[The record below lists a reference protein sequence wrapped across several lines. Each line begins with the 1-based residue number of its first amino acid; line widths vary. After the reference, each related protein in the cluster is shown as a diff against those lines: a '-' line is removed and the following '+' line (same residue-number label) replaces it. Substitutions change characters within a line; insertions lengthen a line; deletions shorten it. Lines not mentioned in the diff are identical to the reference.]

1 LRSDQVQ
8 ENDILNKRQI
18 IIPGDVLSEDVSIAG
33 DGTYVR
39 DGKVYASLYG
49 ILSERNKIRVVPLSG
64 KYIPARGDIV
74 IGIVKEVTFSNW
86 IVDIGSP
93 YDGLLHI
100 SEYPRRI
107 NSEDMSKHLKVGET
121 ILTQVKELDP
131 MMKVELT
138 MRNRKLKPIRS
149 GRIFE
154 LSPSKIPRLIGHGGS
169 MISLIKKKTNCS
181 ITAGE
186 NGRVWINGD
195 DCNIDFAI
203 DAITKIEQ
211 ESHIPGLTDRLSDFF
226 EDTKSQKN
234 ETDKEYKKKNILDEI
249 LE

>member
-1 LRSDQVQ
+1 M
-8 ENDILNKRQI
+8 NKRQI
-18 IIPGDVLSEDVSIAG
+18 IIPGDVLSEDAGIAG

-49 ILSERNKIRVVPLSG
+49 ILSEHNKIKVVPLSG
-64 KYIPARGDIV
+64 KYMPARGDIV

-100 SEYPRRI
+100 SEYPQRI

-121 ILTQVKELDP
+121 ILTQVKEFDP

-138 MRNRKLKPIRS
+138 IRNRKLKTIRS

-169 MISLIKKKTNCS
+169 MISLIKKETNCS
-181 ITAGE
+181 IIAGE
-186 NGRVWINGD
+186 NGRVWIEGS

-211 ESHIPGLTDRLSDFF
+211 ESHIPGLTNRLYDFF
-226 EDTKSQKN
+226 EGTKTQKN
-234 ETDKEYKKKNILDEI
+234 ESDKEYEKESILDEI